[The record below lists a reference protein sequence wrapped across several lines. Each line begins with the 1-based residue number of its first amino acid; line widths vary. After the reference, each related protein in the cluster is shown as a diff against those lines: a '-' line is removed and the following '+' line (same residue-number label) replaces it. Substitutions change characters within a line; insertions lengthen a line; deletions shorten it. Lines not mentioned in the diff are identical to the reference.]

1 MIVRKETSKNLF
13 MIQLIFFF
21 LFLYQEVYKLHMVTA
36 HIKSQ
41 SNTQKRI
48 ELVHVVRWTKN
59 LSKDE
64 K

>member
-1 MIVRKETSKNLF
+1 MAIRKETIKKIF

-21 LFLYQEVYKLHMVTA
+21 LFLYHEVYKLHMVTA

-48 ELVHVVRWTKN
+48 ELVHVIR
-59 LSKDE
+59 
-64 K
+64 